1 MMKNLLKKVEPYLYL
16 IPCLLGFLIF
26 MFYPFIKTIFLSFN
40 ITNANGE
47 AVEFVGFDN
56 FKELFL
62 SPDFISSI
70 VVTFKFV
77 LITAIPAII
86 IGLGLAIIANKKL
99 KGSKLY
105 EVMFA
110 MPMAVSSA
118 AAAIIWMLLFHPSI
132 GVLNYIFKTQIG
144 WLTDENFAIFS
155 VALVTV
161 WLNIGL
167 NFIFILTGLK
177 NVPDELN
184 ESAQI
189 DGARSGRKFF
199 KLTIPLIS
207 PTLFFVIFI
216 NMINSFQAFGQIKL
230 LTLGGPANSTNVIV
244 YEIYR
249 EAFLNNRFET
259 ACAESIVLFFII
271 LIITIVQLKFE
282 KRGVYYS

>member
-1 MMKNLLKKVEPYLYL
+1 
-16 IPCLLGFLIF
+16 
-26 MFYPFIKTIFLSFN
+26 MFFPFIKTIFLSFN

-47 AVEFVGFDN
+47 AVGFVGLDN
-56 FKELFL
+56 YKELFL
-62 SPDFISSI
+62 SSDFIGSI
-70 VVTFKFV
+70 GVTLKFV
-77 LITAIPAII
+77 VMTAVPAIL
-86 IGLGLAIIANKKL
+86 IGLGLAMLANNKL
-99 KGSKLY
+99 KGSRVY

-118 AAAIIWMLLFHPSI
+118 AAAIIWMLLYHPSI
-132 GVLNYIFKTQIG
+132 GLLNYLLKAQIG
-144 WLTDENFAIFS
+144 WLTDEKIALFS

-177 NVPDELN
+177 NIPKEMN

-189 DGARSGRKFF
+189 DGAKMGRKFF
-199 KLTIPLIS
+199 RLTIPLIS
-207 PTLFFVIFI
+207 PTLFFVVFI

-244 YEIYR
+244 HEIYR
-249 EAFLNNRFET
+249 EAFFNNRFET

-271 LIITIVQLKFE
+271 LIITLIQLKFE
-282 KRGVYYS
+282 KKGVYYS

>member
-1 MMKNLLKKVEPYLYL
+1 MKNLLKKVEPYLYL

>member
-1 MMKNLLKKVEPYLYL
+1 MKSLLRKIEPYLYL
-16 IPCLLGFLIF
+16 IPCLLGFCIF
-26 MFYPFIKTIFLSFN
+26 MFFPFIKTIFLSFN

-47 AVEFVGFDN
+47 AVEFVGLDN
-56 FKELFL
+56 YKELFL
-62 SPDFISSI
+62 SPDFIGSI
-70 VVTFKFV
+70 GVTLKFV
-77 LITAIPAII
+77 VMTAIPAIL
-86 IGLGLAIIANKKL
+86 IGLGLAMLANNKL
-99 KGSKLY
+99 KGSRVY

-118 AAAIIWMLLFHPSI
+118 AAAIIWMLLYHPSI
-132 GVLNYIFKTQIG
+132 GLLNYLLKAQIG
-144 WLTDENFAIFS
+144 WLTDEKIALFS

-177 NVPDELN
+177 NIPKEMN

-189 DGARSGRKFF
+189 DGAKMGRKFF
-199 KLTIPLIS
+199 RLTIPLIS
-207 PTLFFVIFI
+207 PTLFFVVFI

-244 YEIYR
+244 HEIYR
-249 EAFLNNRFET
+249 EAFFNNRFET

-271 LIITIVQLKFE
+271 LIITLIQLKFE
-282 KRGVYYS
+282 KKGVYYS